1 MKIIS
6 AGMGHT
12 SEKTTMIYLRS
23 ISNEEI
29 DDACSVIAGN
39 ILKQQKTKYCNRHKH
54 KYRYRNYREN
64 KIFGHKKTSREERES
79 N

>member
-29 DDACSVIAGN
+29 DDACSVIAEN

-54 KYRYRNYREN
+54 KYRYRNYREK